1 MSDKAINPFDWYRN
15 FFEQGMNNRRNL
27 MNFFN
32 MDFFKEFNLMQEE
45 MERIFNQFKEVNYN
59 PPKELVRE
67 YQNQDGNKVREIG
80 PIVFGYSMTIGPDG
94 RPTIR
99 EFGNIKRNK
108 LSQGNGSVNTIAGE
122 VGPLIRGEREPLA
135 DVNLG
140 EKEIKVILE
149 MPGVKKE
156 DIKLSLSENTLEIYT
171 NDIQRKYRKTIEIPP
186 EADTETTRSTYTNG
200 ILEVTFSKKDIP
212 RSRGREI
219 NIE

>member
-1 MSDKAINPFDWYRN
+1 MSDKDINPFDWYRS
-15 FFEQGMNNRRNL
+15 FLEQGMNNRRNF
-27 MNFFN
+27 MNLFN
-32 MDFFKEFNLMQEE
+32 MDFFKEFNLMHEE
-45 MERIFNQFKEVNYN
+45 MERIFNQFSEAKYN

-67 YQNQDGNKVREIG
+67 YQTQDGNKVREIG

-99 EFGNIKRNK
+99 EFGNVKRNK
-108 LSQGNGSVNTIAGE
+108 LSQGNGSANTIVGE
-122 VGPLIRGEREPLA
+122 VGPRIRGEREPLA
-135 DVNLG
+135 DVNLA

-171 NDIQRKYRKTIEIPP
+171 SDAQRKYRKTIEIPP
-186 EADTETTRSTYTNG
+186 EADTETTKSTYTNG
-200 ILEVTFSKKDIP
+200 ILEITFRIKSIP
-212 RSRGREI
+212 RTKGREI

>member
-1 MSDKAINPFDWYRN
+1 MSDKDINPFDWYRN
-15 FFEQGMNNRRNL
+15 FFEQGLNNRKDF

-32 MDFFKEFNLMQEE
+32 MNFFKEFNLMHEE
-45 MERIFNQFKEVNYN
+45 MERIFNQFNEVKYN

-67 YQNQDGNKVREIG
+67 YQTQDGNKVREIG

-99 EFGNIKRNK
+99 EFGNVKRNK
-108 LSQGNGSVNTIAGE
+108 LSQGNGSAKTIDGE
-122 VGPLIRGEREPLA
+122 VGPRIRGEREPLA
-135 DVNLG
+135 DVNLA

-171 NDIQRKYRKTIEIPP
+171 NDIQRKYRKTIDIPP

-200 ILEVTFSKKDIP
+200 ILEITFNKKDIP
-212 RSRGREI
+212 RAKGREI

>member
-1 MSDKAINPFDWYRN
+1 MSDKVINPFDWYRN
-15 FFEQGMNNRRNL
+15 FFEQGMNNRRNF
-27 MNFFN
+27 MNFFY

-45 MERIFNQFKEVNYN
+45 MERIFNQFNEVNYN

-67 YQNQDGNKVREIG
+67 YQTQDGNKVREFG

-108 LSQGNGSVNTIAGE
+108 LSQGNGNANTIAGE
-122 VGPLIRGEREPLA
+122 VGPRIRGEREPLA
-135 DVNLG
+135 DVNLA

-171 NDIQRKYRKTIEIPP
+171 NDIQRKYKKTIEIPP
-186 EADTETTRSTYTNG
+186 DADTETTKSTYTNG
-200 ILEVTFSKKDIP
+200 ILEITFSKRYSP
-212 RSRGREI
+212 RSKGREI